1 MLKRLRKLDITR
13 KKKSTFCKEQDL
25 EQVDAYLEK
34 IKDIPKEKFV
44 HIDETGIQTQMYRR
58 YVRRKRGKRVSIRI
72 SGQRHARIRL
82 FTAQCEGE
90 LIVPTR
96 TTEQ

>member
-1 MLKRLRKLDITR
+1 MKLVFR
-13 KKKSTFCKEQDL
+13 
-25 EQVDAYLEK
+25 
-34 IKDIPKEKFV
+34 P
-44 HIDETGIQTQMYRR
+44 QMYRR
-58 YVRRKRGKRVSIRI
+58 YVRRKRGKRVNIRI

-82 FTAQCEGE
+82 FMAQCEGE